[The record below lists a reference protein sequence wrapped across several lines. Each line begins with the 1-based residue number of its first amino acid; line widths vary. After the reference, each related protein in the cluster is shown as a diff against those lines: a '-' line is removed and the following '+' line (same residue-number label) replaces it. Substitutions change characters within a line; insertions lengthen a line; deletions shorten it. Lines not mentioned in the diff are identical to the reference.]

1 MKAKKH
7 LYIARVGCE
16 QLRKAVSY
24 RVIDTRRDRAWRKAL
39 NIFFDKYPQVL
50 ERGLTVGGAVTLAR

>member
-24 RVIDTRRDRAWRKAL
+24 KVIHTRRDRAWQKAL
-39 NIFFDKYPQVL
+39 NIFFNKYPQAL
-50 ERGLTVGGAVTLAR
+50 ERRLTVGGAITLAR